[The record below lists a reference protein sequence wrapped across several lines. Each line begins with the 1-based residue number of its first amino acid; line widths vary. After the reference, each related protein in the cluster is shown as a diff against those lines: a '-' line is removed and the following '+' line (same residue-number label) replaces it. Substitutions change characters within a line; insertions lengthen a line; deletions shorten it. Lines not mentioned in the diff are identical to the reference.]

1 MKYLS
6 KITAIALVLFVGCAF
21 TIPAATGTLESHAA
35 AKMQISKKKATV
47 TKGKTI
53 KLRIKNAKG
62 KKVRWSSSKK
72 KIATVKKGK
81 VTAKKAGKTTITA
94 KVGKKKFRCKVT
106 VKNPVNYKKKIIGMW
121 EGNWGNG
128 SYAQWEFTKS
138 GHFYFTLY
146 DDYGGN
152 STDGTYSIH
161 GKNLCLST
169 YETYTIKSITKN
181 IFTIKTYWGTFKL
194 HRTHV

>member
-1 MKYLS
+1 MKKVL
-6 KITAIALVLFVGCAF
+6 KVIALSMVLFVGGAF
-21 TIPAATGTLESHAA
+21 ILPTQMGTIESHAA

>member
-1 MKYLS
+1 MKHLS

-72 KIATVKKGK
+72 KIATVRKGK

-94 KVGKKKFRCKVT
+94 KVGKKKFRCKIT
-106 VKNPVNYKKKIIGMW
+106 VKNPVNYKKKIVGMW
-121 EGNWGNG
+121 EGDWGDG

-146 DDYGGN
+146 NDYGGN